1 MYMKDVDVIDIQAEG
16 NDRDESD
23 MDEVSDVV
31 MMKTKITT
39 ISASMF
45 PQPRRSYNQCD
56 LSSIY
61 L

>member
-16 NDRDESD
+16 NDKDESD

-45 PQPRRSYNQCD
+45 PQPRRSRHAKRIQ
-56 LSSIY
+56 
-61 L
+61 